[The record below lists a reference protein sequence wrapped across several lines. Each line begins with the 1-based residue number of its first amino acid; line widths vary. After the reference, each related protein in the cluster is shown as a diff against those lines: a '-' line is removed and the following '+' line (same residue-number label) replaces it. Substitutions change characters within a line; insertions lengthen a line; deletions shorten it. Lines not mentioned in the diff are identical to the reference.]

1 VNDRFSRRTVCSVAD
16 INLKFFFATGEVEF
30 TEEFSRLGIKCRHA
44 FEAAESI
51 TRGYD
56 REDVHGLVKFVRL
69 VDHLDVLAI
78 GSALDRAIK
87 EFRPEIV
94 HCWSDLANVI
104 GGLVST
110 DLGVPRVVLGQ
121 RNLPVFRSIHGMEP
135 YACRDAYRLL
145 IRNLNVVVLNNSLA
159 GLVGYARWLDVP
171 NKKIKLLYNGSCR
184 KAFTSGSKVR
194 VKRAVG
200 ILVFPATRRWSVQ
213 SCDLHYHQQRATFS
227 ERSRP
232 CTVRRKML
240 DADLSCKG
248 AAATVLTA
256 GPSWRAPREKIGNG
270 PPQ

>member
-1 VNDRFSRRTVCSVAD
+1 MTSALARGGCERQILATADGLLRRGNQ
-16 INLKFFFATGEVEF
+16 IEIFYFATGEVEF

-69 VDHLDVLAI
+69 VDRLDVLAI

-94 HCWSDLANVI
+94 HRWFDLANVI
-104 GGLVST
+104 EGLVST

-121 RNLPVFRSIHGMEP
+121 RNLPVFRSIDGIEP

-159 GLVGYARWLDVP
+159 GLCGLCEMAGRPRFRGHPNFGVFASFSMAVCYEVGECDPAGSV
-171 NKKIKLLYNGSCR
+171 KQLL
-184 KAFTSGSKVR
+184 TEHHL
-194 VKRAVG
+194 
-200 ILVFPATRRWSVQ
+200 IE
-213 SCDLHYHQQRATFS
+213 H
-227 ERSRP
+227 
-232 CTVRRKML
+232 
-240 DADLSCKG
+240 
-248 AAATVLTA
+248 
-256 GPSWRAPREKIGNG
+256 
-270 PPQ
+270 

>member
-1 VNDRFSRRTVCSVAD
+1 MDGLLRRGYQLE
-16 INLKFFFATGEVEF
+16 IFYFATGEVEF

-44 FEAAESI
+44 FEAAEPI

-69 VDHLDVLAI
+69 VDHLAVLAI

-121 RNLPVFRSIHGMEP
+121 RNLPVFRSIDGMEP

-159 GLVGYARWLDVP
+159 GLVGYARWLE
-171 NKKIKLLYNGSCR
+171 LLSQLPER
-184 KAFTSGSKVR
+184 KACLCVSTVSIVCGRLRQYRQHRLWPFWAP
-194 VKRAVG
+194 AV
-200 ILVFPATRRWSVQ
+200 L
-213 SCDLHYHQQRATFS
+213 
-227 ERSRP
+227 
-232 CTVRRKML
+232 
-240 DADLSCKG
+240 G
-248 AAATVLTA
+248 A
-256 GPSWRAPREKIGNG
+256 SH
-270 PPQ
+270 